1 MATID
6 AMGSQDS
13 YEPGA
18 DLPRGVDVE
27 AVEALAR
34 VAKLPQTPAQ
44 AAANVERLNSFLEFV
59 DGWEGLGLAFS
70 FEDGE
75 FGYAPS
81 IAQFRPEWDR
91 ATGLNKGRVVD
102 SQPDVDGV

>member
-1 MATID
+1 
-6 AMGSQDS
+6 MG
-13 YEPGA
+13 
-18 DLPRGVDVE
+18 RRVDEE

-34 VAKLPQTPAQ
+34 IAKLPLSSEAV
-44 AAANVERLNSFLEFV
+44 AANVERLNAFLEFS
-59 DGWEGLGLAFS
+59 DGWEGLGLGFS

-91 ATGLNKGRVVD
+91 PTKLNKGRVA
-102 SQPDVDGV
+102 DGD

>member
-1 MATID
+1 
-6 AMGSQDS
+6 
-13 YEPGA
+13 
-18 DLPRGVDVE
+18 LPLTPE
-27 AVEALAR
+27 A
-34 VAKLPQTPAQ
+34 
-44 AAANVERLNSFLEFV
+44 AAANVDRLNSFLEFV

-91 ATGLNKGRVVD
+91 ETKLNKGRVA
-102 SQPDVDGV
+102 DGG